1 MELTTR
7 YLGLTLKNPL
17 IASASPLG
25 FVLENIVELE
35 DKGAAAVV
43 LPSIFEEQLEAP
55 VGAYFPPPA
64 EYRAGPQR
72 YLELIR
78 RARESV
84 EIKIIASLNGTT
96 DTGWIDYA
104 KQAEQA
110 GAHALELNLYIVPT
124 DFAVSGEAVE
134 QRCVD
139 ILRHVKQAVAIPV
152 AVKLGPG
159 FSAPGHFIHR
169 LDAAGAD
176 GVVLFNRVY
185 QPDID
190 LKAMRLEHDLAL
202 STPHEIR
209 LPLLWI
215 SLLAG
220 EFRGSIAAS
229 TGVDSADEV
238 IKYLLAGAD
247 VVMTTS
253 ALLRYGISHM
263 AGLLSG
269 LSRWLSQHDANS
281 VDEIRGQFSRRRLG
295 RAGDATRADY
305 LKILQAGDRRES

>member
-1 MELTTR
+1 MNLTTR
-7 YLGLTLKNPL
+7 YLGLVLENPL

-43 LPSIFEEQLEAP
+43 LPSIFEEQLDVPE
-55 VGAYFPPPA
+55 GGYFPPPS

-78 RARESV
+78 RAREAV

-96 DTGWIDYA
+96 DAGWIDYA

-124 DFAVSGEAVE
+124 DLAVPGETVE
-134 QRCVD
+134 QSCLD

-152 AVKLGPG
+152 AVKLSPF
-159 FSAPGHFIHR
+159 FSATGNFIRR

-190 LKAMRLEHDLAL
+190 LRSMRLAHDLAL
-202 STPHEIR
+202 STPQEIR
-209 LPLLWI
+209 LPLMWI

-220 EFRGSIAAS
+220 ELRGSIAAS
-229 TGVDSADEV
+229 TGVDSANEV

-247 VVMTTS
+247 AVMTTS
-253 ALLRYGISHM
+253 ALLRYGIGHM
-263 AGLLSG
+263 AGLRSG
-269 LSRWLSQHDANS
+269 LSRWLSQNEAGS
-281 VDEIRGQFSRRRLG
+281 LDEIRGRLSRWRLG
-295 RAGDATRADY
+295 RAEAAARADY
-305 LKILQAGDRRES
+305 LKILQGSDRRTD